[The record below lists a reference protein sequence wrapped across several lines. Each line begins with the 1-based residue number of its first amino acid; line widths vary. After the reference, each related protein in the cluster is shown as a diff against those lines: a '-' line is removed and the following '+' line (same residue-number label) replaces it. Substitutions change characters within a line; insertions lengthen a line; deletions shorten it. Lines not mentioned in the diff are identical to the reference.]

1 MPVGH
6 PDFTQKKPLQLVY
19 LELGVGNGGMLLS
32 VSEDGFRFRAVS
44 PVHAETIMPFA
55 FSLDGR
61 SRLEGEGT
69 VAWVEEGGKSGGM
82 RFTEVSQEFRATLS
96 AWLCSDSSHHPGRE
110 VTPAAAA
117 PPDTMETIRQELR
130 SGYPARPAEVT
141 RFPEQEP
148 GEKPEQETVAHTATD
163 RNIPEKRNP
172 GKPFTEKISAPKPKR
187 KAFETAS
194 EKISDTT
201 QPTDSPSANR
211 LFRRPPA
218 GASTPEKPAA
228 ASSAFLKPPST
239 ARTPSRPAVTPAA
252 DFPNQTVTREAPVFP
267 ASSPFRGASS
277 STPENHAPAQRP
289 VIPPLED
296 SFEQSWERARIS
308 SQPDSPHLSRAAAGS
323 IIAIALAVILG
334 ALVYNFRQDIG
345 GIFIQLGQ
353 SISGENRPAVPAPA
367 QQEAKPETTPPSEV
381 PGQTQGSQ
389 PADSQAQSTPA
400 ESGNAANSPTSSAD
414 RNSTVGS
421 ATGGPPGTK
430 PGTVP
435 SGELQSSRRAAV
447 PPVAPPVVKPPENS
461 APRGAVDPAAR
472 TGAVFDGM
480 TGQEEFLVA
489 RDILRGSNRQQ
500 DLFRAV
506 MLLWASVKK
515 GHVPAEVTLA
525 DLYRRGDGVEKNCD
539 QARVLLVAASKK
551 GSVEARQMLEQIA
564 EQGCE

>member
-32 VSEDGFRFRAVS
+32 ISEDGFRFRAVS

-61 SRLEGEGT
+61 NRLEGEGT

-96 AWLCSDSSHHPGRE
+96 TWLRSDSSHHPGRE
-110 VTPAAAA
+110 VTPGAAA

-148 GEKPEQETVAHTATD
+148 GEKPEQKPEQKTVAHTAAD
-163 RNIPEKRNP
+163 RNISEKRNP
-172 GKPFTEKISAPKPKR
+172 EKPFTEKISAPKPKR

-201 QPTDSPSANR
+201 QPTDSPSA
-211 LFRRPPA
+211 
-218 GASTPEKPAA
+218 
-228 ASSAFLKPPST
+228 FLKPPST
-239 ARTPSRPAVTPAA
+239 ARTPSRPAVTPAT
-252 DFPNQTVTREAPVFP
+252 DFPNQTVTREAPIFP
-267 ASSPFRGASS
+267 ASSPFRGPSS
-277 STPENHAPAQRP
+277 SPPESHAPAQWP

-296 SFEQSWERARIS
+296 SFEQAWERARIS
-308 SQPDSPHLSRAAAGS
+308 SPPDSPHLSRAAAGS

-353 SISGENRPAVPAPA
+353 SISGENHPAVPPPA
-367 QQEAKPETTPPSEV
+367 QQETKPETTPPSEV
-381 PGQTQGSQ
+381 PGLTRGSQ

-400 ESGNAANSPTSSAD
+400 ESGNAAYSPAASSAD
-414 RNSTVGS
+414 RNSTVGA
-421 ATGGPPGTK
+421 ATGGPSGTK
-430 PGTVP
+430 PGTAP
-435 SGELQSSRRAAV
+435 SDELQSSRRAAV
-447 PPVAPPVVKPPENS
+447 PPVVPPVVKPPENS

-472 TGAVFDGM
+472 TGAVYEGM

-500 DLFRAV
+500 DLSRAV

-564 EQGCE
+564 EQGCQ

>member
-1 MPVGH
+1 M
-6 PDFTQKKPLQLVY
+6 
-19 LELGVGNGGMLLS
+19 
-32 VSEDGFRFRAVS
+32 
-44 PVHAETIMPFA
+44 
-55 FSLDGR
+55 
-61 SRLEGEGT
+61 
-69 VAWVEEGGKSGGM
+69 
-82 RFTEVSQEFRATLS
+82 
-96 AWLCSDSSHHPGRE
+96 
-110 VTPAAAA
+110 
-117 PPDTMETIRQELR
+117 
-130 SGYPARPAEVT
+130 
-141 RFPEQEP
+141 
-148 GEKPEQETVAHTATD
+148 
-163 RNIPEKRNP
+163 
-172 GKPFTEKISAPKPKR
+172 
-187 KAFETAS
+187 
-194 EKISDTT
+194 
-201 QPTDSPSANR
+201 
-211 LFRRPPA
+211 
-218 GASTPEKPAA
+218 
-228 ASSAFLKPPST
+228 
-239 ARTPSRPAVTPAA
+239 
-252 DFPNQTVTREAPVFP
+252 
-267 ASSPFRGASS
+267 
-277 STPENHAPAQRP
+277 
-289 VIPPLED
+289 
-296 SFEQSWERARIS
+296 
-308 SQPDSPHLSRAAAGS
+308 SRAAAGS

-367 QQEAKPETTPPSEV
+367 QQETKPETTPPSEV

-421 ATGGPPGTK
+421 ATGRPSGTK
-430 PGTVP
+430 PSTAP
-435 SGELQSSRRAAV
+435 SGGLQSSRRAAV
-447 PPVAPPVVKPPENS
+447 PPVVPPVVKPPENS

-472 TGAVFDGM
+472 SGAVDEGL

-500 DLFRAV
+500 DLSRAV